1 LGKLVRLTTKMRA
14 EAPARTGAEAPEGK
28 LVLFTG
34 VRYER
39 TPDVTPDAPKAGASG
54 GGKRRRG

>member
-1 LGKLVRLTTKMRA
+1 MRA